1 MSTEKGQQQTYTG
14 EEIEARLKSEL
25 PRWQFRDS
33 HLCREY
39 KTHGWKATL
48 MVVNAIGHLA
58 EVAWHHP
65 DLMVTYNAV
74 EVRLMS
80 HDAKGITERD
90 FALAKKIEELVLW
103 QPAKEGGPF
112 SGAPHDPRYAYIKY
126 G

>member
-1 MSTEKGQQQTYTG
+1 MSTGKGQQQTYAG

-65 DLMVTYNAV
+65 DLWSRTTPWRSA
-74 EVRLMS
+74 S
-80 HDAKGITERD
+80 
-90 FALAKKIEELVLW
+90 
-103 QPAKEGGPF
+103 
-112 SGAPHDPRYAYIKY
+112 
-126 G
+126 